1 MFIKVGG
8 KMSYNN
14 KPEMVLFDVG
24 GTLFDD
30 GKCNPIQGFEAL
42 RLKAENPD
50 VTTAEKLA
58 SRWDEFLKE
67 TGKLK
72 SESCVTLDVPLS
84 AVIKY
89 ATMQEGLKINLPIAE
104 QEEIFDRFNSTRTVI
119 DGVPELLETL
129 KKLNIRTAVISNNM
143 MSGESLSLAI
153 KHWIPS
159 ANFEFCLTSADV
171 LFTKPYKEIFNTAA
185 NFAGLN
191 TVDCWYCGDGRV
203 PDVDGAKNSSMT
215 PVLLDVKSHIPFEY
229 RTDGGRGEYLVINHW
244 NELNKYINKLSE

>member
-8 KMSYNN
+8 KMSYNK
-14 KPEMVLFDVG
+14 KPEMILFDVG

-30 GKCNPIQGFEAL
+30 GKCKPTQGFEAL
-42 RLKAENPD
+42 RLKAENPY

-58 SRWDEFLKE
+58 SRWDEFLNE
-67 TGKLK
+67 IGKLK
-72 SESCVTLDVPLS
+72 SESGVILDVPLS

-89 ATMQEGLKINLPIAE
+89 ATMQEGLKINLPSAE
-104 QEEIFDRFNSTRTVI
+104 QEEIFDRFNSTRNVV
-119 DGVPELLETL
+119 DGVPELLEAL
-129 KKLNIRTAVISNNM
+129 KKINIRTAVISNNM

-171 LFTKPYKEIFNTAA
+171 LFTKPYKEIFNAAA
-185 NFAGLN
+185 NFAGLD
-191 TVDCWYCGDGRV
+191 TTDCWYCGDGRV

-229 RTDGGRGEYLVINHW
+229 RTDGGRGEYLVVNHW
-244 NELNKYINKLSE
+244 NELGNYINKLSE